1 MHIPRHETILSLT
14 PQQPDPISTARSRA
28 PCRYCPITRQPG
40 RTTWTPPLPQFAQ
53 KVAASN
59 RLLFADL
66 RRLQRDVL
74 PNDITSRDEAE
85 ILIVID
91 QTHER
96 ADETSPLEPPVWVA
110 T

>member
-1 MHIPRHETILSLT
+1 MDAAPLILFT
-14 PQQPDPISTARSRA
+14 
-28 PCRYCPITRQPG
+28 
-40 RTTWTPPLPQFAQ
+40 Q
-53 KVAASN
+53 KVSASN

-96 ADETSPLEPPVWVA
+96 ADET
-110 T
+110 